1 LQTTSKRS
9 SSKKYNS
16 FNEINKV
23 KNDEEETDYLNLEDS
38 TSTLNRLSTS
48 SQHRSRRT
56 LIVNTDLRLRKNNS
70 FNNLS
75 NSGINNINNNN
86 SSNNN
91 NNHYYYYHHHHHH
104 HHHSIEVEENKSF
117 LKKTDLADDDLN
129 DDYDNISS
137 YSQSL
142 LTDAVTMNNRK
153 YSNKIS
159 ENIFDN
165 LYNQGKGLD
174 F

>member
-1 LQTTSKRS
+1 MQTTSKRS

-16 FNEINKV
+16 VNEINKV

-38 TSTLNRLSTS
+38 TSTINRLSAS

-75 NSGINNINNNN
+75 NSGINNN

-104 HHHSIEVEENKSF
+104 RHCAYTHT
-117 LKKTDLADDDLN
+117 LTLA
-129 DDYDNISS
+129 S
-137 YSQSL
+137 
-142 LTDAVTMNNRK
+142 
-153 YSNKIS
+153 
-159 ENIFDN
+159 
-165 LYNQGKGLD
+165 
-174 F
+174 